1 MNRKVI
7 STEEVEYIAK
17 LSNLSLSK
25 SEIEEF
31 SKLLTDTLSYIDV
44 LEELDTSNVVG
55 TYQVTGLT
63 NVFQT
68 DNNATL
74 THEEALSNANK
85 EINGMFV
92 TDAVF
97 DR

>member
-44 LEELDTSNVVG
+44 LEELDTSNIAG

-74 THEEALSNANK
+74 THEEALFNANK